1 MAIAMKRKGGES
13 TEGFVARF
21 RKAIQKS
28 GVLLES
34 RHRRYSNRVVTK
46 TKRHRSAMYRAGKV
60 EEFARLKKL
69 GLLVKK
75 PGAR

>member
-1 MAIAMKRKGGES
+1 MAIAMKRKNGES
-13 TEGFVARF
+13 VEGFVGRF

-28 GVLLES
+28 GVLLEA
-34 RHRRYSNRVVTK
+34 RHRRYQDRTVTK
-46 TKRHRSAMYRAGKV
+46 TKRHRSALYRGKKQ

-75 PGAR
+75 K